1 LSYSATAEGCPS
13 RDAFLERLR
22 ARTTRFR
29 EANEGEPSRL
39 FAVELASSGEG
50 SKGKLTVHARD
61 GSRATREVRTGTCD
75 QSAAALALVVAV
87 AIDPQA
93 LLEPA
98 PKNEPPPPPAPTS
111 PPETARPV
119 DTNVDRPQRATRVA
133 LGMRWDEVS
142 GITPLLRPVLRPFL
156 EIVSDRPGVFV
167 PALRVSFA
175 WTRNAHVGLA
185 AGAAD
190 FSWYVGRAELCPL
203 RIGSSAASL
212 TWCATF
218 DGGAL
223 QVAGQDAPAST
234 TRTRPWASSGVSARG
249 SVRIFRWVFAELELG
264 GAAPWFKDRWIFADG
279 SSLHSAPPVSVW
291 TGAGLGCRFP

>member
-1 LSYSATAEGCPS
+1 
-13 RDAFLERLR
+13 LERLR

-29 EANEGEPSRL
+29 EAAEGEVARV
-39 FAVELASSGEG
+39 FAVELASTGEG

-61 GSRATREVRTGTCD
+61 GSRATREVRTGTCE

-98 PKNEPPPPPAPTS
+98 PKNEPPPPPPVPTA
-111 PPETARPV
+111 PPETARPI
-119 DTNVDRPQRATRVA
+119 DTGGDRWQRATRVA
-133 LGMRWDEVS
+133 LGVRWDEIS
-142 GITPLLRPVLRPFL
+142 GITPMLRPVLRPFV
-156 EIVSDRPGVFV
+156 EIIGNRPGVFV
-167 PALRVSFA
+167 PTARISFA

-185 AGAAD
+185 AGGAD
-190 FSWYVGRAELCPL
+190 ISWYVGRAELCPL

-223 QVAGQDAPAST
+223 QVAGQDAPTGT
-234 TRTRPWASSGVSARG
+234 TRTRPWASSGIGARG
-249 SVRIFRWVFAELELG
+249 SVRLWRWVFAELELG
-264 GAAPWFKDRWIFADG
+264 GAAPWFKDRWIFTDG
-279 SSLHSAPPVSVW
+279 SSLHTAPPVSVW
-291 TGAGLGCRFP
+291 TGAGVGCRFP